1 MGRWRP
7 PRVPGSFYITPEGHA
22 RLTDELRQLWPE
34 RDKVTKEVQAAAAL
48 GDRSENAEYIY
59 GKKRLREIDSR
70 LRHLGNRLEKLKVV
84 HNQPANTAQV
94 FFGAWLK
101 ILDQDD
107 RCIFYR
113 IVGPDEFD
121 VHNDYISMDSPVAKA
136 LLKKSKGDEVLI
148 RIPSGEVEYYIDD
161 IAYGVDNPWQK

>member
-7 PRVPGSFYITPEGHA
+7 PRIPGSFYITPEGHA

-70 LRHLGNRLEKLKVV
+70 LRHLGNRLEKLQVIHAK
-84 HNQPANTAQV
+84 PTDESRV

-101 ILDQDD
+101 ILDQYDNLL
-107 RCIFYR
+107 IYR

-121 VHNDYISMDSPVAKA
+121 VHENYISMDSPVAKA
-136 LLKKSKGDEVLI
+136 LLKKHKGDEVTI
-148 RIPSGEVEYYIDD
+148 DTPSGKVEYFIED
-161 IAYGVDNPWQK
+161 IAYCYQNPWG